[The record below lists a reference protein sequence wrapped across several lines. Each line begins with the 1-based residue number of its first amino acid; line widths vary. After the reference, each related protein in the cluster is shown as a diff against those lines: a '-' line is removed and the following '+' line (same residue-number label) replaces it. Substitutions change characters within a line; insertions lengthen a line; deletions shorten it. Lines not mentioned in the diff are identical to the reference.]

1 MVKCGSLGVYL
12 HELNFCR
19 YTSWFEHFHLSSLF
33 LFFNYNLPF
42 SLPYL
47 FFLVIITLWVY
58 FVSILGLL
66 LDDMCLSTF

>member
-33 LFFNYNLPF
+33 LFFFNYNLSF

-47 FFLVIITLWVY
+47 FFLSYNYLVGV
-58 FVSILGLL
+58 FCKHFRAVS
-66 LDDMCLSTF
+66 